1 MHKERKDEK
10 FSSVVDFDQMA
21 KRWKRCW
28 HAAPDVFLL
37 LKESATL
44 EAGRAKIMNYLNA
57 TEMAFRNDFYEL
69 SDAEFTL
76 FEHALLVL
84 KNLFSKRYERIA
96 NAFPLEYL
104 WKAARHGDSEVAED
118 FIDEFQHLFRAIKGY
133 THVYPSHLMEGS
145 VSPDFEMYTGREA
158 ACKRSDF
165 LDDMGTR
172 VDLHLTRYPNGLQ
185 PQVAKQREENKK
197 RILKAF
203 NATEEDWKDYKW
215 HYKNIIRNGDGLEK
229 LKQVVKITEE
239 QEKSIRLS
247 IENNIPFGITP
258 HYLHLMDEEPTSYD
272 YAVRSQVFPPLSY
285 SQAMI
290 ANKKDRALKFDFMK
304 EHDTSPCDLI
314 TRRYPKVAILKP
326 VDTCPQICVYCQRN
340 WSITSPSIE
349 KVNISSTEV
358 DKAIKW
364 IAKHDQLMD
373 LLLTGGDPLFMS
385 NSYIDDILAKLAEI
399 HHLKSIRIAT
409 RSLVTVP
416 QRFDDELLDI
426 LTKYHEPGRRIIYV
440 VTHFQH
446 SYEICREVAETCD
459 KLRKRG
465 LMMYNQQ
472 VFTFASSRK
481 FESVALRIALKGLG
495 IDPYYLFNMIGKS
508 EMTDYSVPV
517 ARILQERKEEARI
530 LPGIFRT
537 DEPVFNVPF
546 SGKNHLRAW
555 QDHDLIS
562 ITPEGKRIYAFHP
575 WEKNI
580 RAVAPYIYTD
590 VSIRSYLE
598 KLSEIGEDPEEYRS
612 IWYYY

>member
-1 MHKERKDEK
+1 MNKERKDEK
-10 FSSVVDFDQMA
+10 FSSVADFDQMA
-21 KRWKRCW
+21 KRWKKCW
-28 HAAPDVFLL
+28 HAAPDVFLF

-84 KNLFSKRYERIA
+84 KNLFSKRCERIT
-96 NAFPLEYL
+96 NTLPLEYL
-104 WKAARHGDSEVAED
+104 WKAARNGDSEVAED
-118 FIDEFQHLFRAIKGY
+118 FIDEFQHLFRAIKGH

-172 VDLHLTRYPNGLQ
+172 ADLHLIRYPDGLQ

-203 NATEEDWKDYKW
+203 NATEEDWKDYNW
-215 HYKNIIRNGDGLEK
+215 HYQNIIRNGNGLEK

-272 YAVRSQVFPPLSY
+272 YAVRSQVFPPLGY
-285 SQAMI
+285 SEAMI

-326 VDTCPQICVYCQRN
+326 VDSCPQICVYCQRN
-340 WSITSPSIE
+340 WSNTSPSE
-349 KVNISSTEV
+349 MVNIPGTAV
-358 DKAIKW
+358 DKAINW

-373 LLLTGGDPLFMS
+373 LLLTGGEPLFMT
-385 NSYIDDILAKLAEI
+385 NYYIDAILSKLAKI
-399 HHLKSIRIAT
+399 PHLRSIRIAT
-409 RSLVTVP
+409 RSLVNVP

-446 SYEICREVAETCD
+446 PYEICREVAETCN

-472 VFTFASSRK
+472 VFTFANSRK

-495 IDPYYLFNMIGKS
+495 IDPYYIFNMKGKS
-508 EMTDYSVPV
+508 EMPDYSVPV

-537 DEPVFNVPF
+537 DEPVFNVP
-546 SGKNHLRAW
+546 SLGKNHLRAW
-555 QDHDLIS
+555 QDHELIS
-562 ITPEGKRIYAFHP
+562 ITPRGERVYAFHP

-580 RAVAPYIYTD
+580 RAVASYIYTD

-598 KLSEIGEDPEEYRS
+598 KLSERGEDPEEYRS